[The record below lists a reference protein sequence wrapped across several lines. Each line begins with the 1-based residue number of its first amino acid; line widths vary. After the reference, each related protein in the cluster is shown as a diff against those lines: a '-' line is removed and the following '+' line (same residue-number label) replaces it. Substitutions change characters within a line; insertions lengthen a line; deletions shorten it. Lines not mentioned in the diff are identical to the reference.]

1 MSTWGW
7 FIIPFPLLLCI
18 FEGSIIKKNRGYS
31 DILIML
37 LGGYHIQVS
46 LPLVKK
52 QPQKCV
58 LKLWLDFIFL
68 EYLEERGG
76 GWSF

>member
-1 MSTWGW
+1 
-7 FIIPFPLLLCI
+7 
-18 FEGSIIKKNRGYS
+18 
-31 DILIML
+31 ML

-68 EYLEERGG
+68 EYLEEKGG
-76 GWSF
+76 AGLFNK